1 MFSTDLSEKILIE
14 PFKAGADTLT
24 IVSGYASP
32 ATIVEHVN
40 RLKAAVGIPGSAS
53 LKLSIDLRVGM
64 FAAGGTTRPEHD
76 AFVRLTNQK
85 ILNGNLSISYFPG
98 PEVVHSKVYVW
109 SALGIPVAAFT
120 GSANYTNPGFGL
132 QRTGQQN
139 VMTDVDPE
147 EALRYCESDGDRVLA
162 CEDVDDGTRDRLPL
176 RHQRPSELALARLS
190 DPAPGQLSGDDQW
203 VGITRSLS
211 LLQSDGDDYAPGGG
225 INWGLSRGRAS
236 ADEAY
241 VSVPSTIGKSG
252 FFPPRNV
259 TFDMVGD
266 DLELLSVRIASG
278 NKPYGKDLT
287 TSAPNS
293 HLGSYIRRRM
303 GLVSG
308 AFVGRQQLDQYGR
321 RDIDVTYLGNGQYA
335 LDFSVPRN

>member
-1 MFSTDLSEKILIE
+1 MFATELFERVLIQ
-14 PFKAGADTLT
+14 PVLAGADTLT

-32 ATIVEHVN
+32 ATIIEHIS
-40 RLKAAVGIPGSAS
+40 RLKVALGISGSA
-53 LKLSIDLRVGM
+53 LPKVSIDLRVGM

-76 AFVRLTNQK
+76 AFVRLTEQK
-85 ILNGNLSISYFPG
+85 LLDGNLKVSYFPG
-98 PEVVHSKVYVW
+98 PHVVHSKVYVW
-109 SALGIPVAAFT
+109 SAKGSPVDAFV

-139 VMTDVDPE
+139 VMTHVYPE
-147 EALRYCESDGDRVLA
+147 VADDYCESGVGLLLA
-162 CEDVDDGTRDRLPL
+162 CADVDEVTRDQLPL
-176 RHQRPSELALARLS
+176 RHQRPSELALARLTERR
-190 DPAPGQLSGDDQW
+190 PGEPSGDGEW

-211 LLQSDGDDYAPGGG
+211 LLKSNGDDYAPGGG

-236 ADEAY
+236 EDEAY
-241 VSVPSTIGKSG
+241 ISVPSAIGQSG

-278 NKPYGKDLT
+278 DNPYGKDLT

-303 GLVSG
+303 GLASG
-308 AFVGRQQLDQYGR
+308 AFIGRQQLDHYGR
-321 RDIDVTYLGNGQYA
+321 SDIDVTYLGNGQYA
-335 LDFSVPRN
+335 LDFSVH